1 MQPNRDAL
9 DLLSENTRR
18 LVLPLLVAI
27 YEPIDE
33 ARVRQVGTG
42 IRVDFGPR
50 QFLVT
55 ARHTLFGHDG
65 GDNPGE
71 KAVMLA
77 DSLRQIGDLQA
88 PNVFSSPLSDL
99 ALVELKD
106 DERRQ
111 ALTPA
116 HFHAGTGRPTFI
128 TICGYLAR
136 DFRRKLTE
144 STLAPRPFIYSNYS
158 TAMPHGFIGL
168 RYPKRRNR
176 DTKTR
181 QLAVTPTPRGL
192 SGGPMLDS
200 IALAQGQLQIVGIFT
215 DKPNGKGIAFGEVA
229 AKVLAMLQVVAE
241 KAA

>member
-1 MQPNRDAL
+1 MQLDRDAL
-9 DLLSENTRR
+9 DLLSQNTRQ
-18 LVLPLLVAI
+18 LVLPHLVAI

-33 ARVRQVGTG
+33 VRVHQVGTG
-42 IRVDFGPR
+42 VCVDFESR

-55 ARHTLFGHDG
+55 ARHTLFGHTG
-65 GDNPGE
+65 GDNPGD
-71 KAVMLA
+71 KAVLLA
-77 DSLRQIGDLQA
+77 GGLRQIGDLQA
-88 PNVFSSPLSDL
+88 PGVFSSPAFDL
-99 ALVELKD
+99 ASVELKGE
-106 DERRQ
+106 ERRQ

-136 DFRRKLTE
+136 DFRRKLSE

-158 TAMPHGFIGL
+158 TATPRGFIGL
-168 RYPKRRNR
+168 RYPKCRNR

-181 QLAVTPTPRGL
+181 QLVMTPTPRGL